1 MAFGRDDC
9 GCGGAGGGGD
19 GGGIGTSLVRYC
31 DITTADTV
39 AFAII
44 VTDEDGT
51 TIEWFDAGLDPI
63 GGQPGNSEVCLAGG
77 GVGADLVRYCDTA
90 TGDLV
95 GYAFAMTDGAATT
108 IQWLDAALAP
118 IAGQPADS
126 EVCPECSTLTASGK
140 SCYQQPNEF
149 VEDQGN
155 YTLPLNVGNRFFI
168 ATLAPSG
175 TVFQVI
181 AENEGGTGLPALH
194 PPALLIDDSSVV
206 YTFNENLP
214 VGAPITLR
222 VSDVDFGE
230 NVVWSIPPDSQTATG
245 NNVITDYTWND
256 ASALNGGVT
265 MTFTGGG
272 IWVVG
277 QFEAEVGDV
286 IPAQEAWTF
295 HDCDGNA
302 IYRDCLTGAILDT
315 PTLVAC
321 NQNSPYITAGYLN
334 VCERFDLTQ
343 AAASPADFT
352 DAPVGVNRIVV
363 SDNNVASLIR
373 SEIARALLVENEEI
387 RRGLPVTQFVI
398 ETSDPVQS
406 YEFSPSAL
414 QPGTSSTLELDETLV
429 TAWPAN
435 GTFTIARLLYSIFDD
450 CNCRTVE
457 ILQEID
463 PETNETTITD
473 IVDPEN
479 YDPDTGIKP
488 TILDG
493 QNLLEFGHLG
503 PFTGPCPDPLQ
514 VIELNDLCCDSDLAE
529 NNPDIANQRLA
540 WLDGADPALMLDAI
554 GGNPIAGNAGDDVF
568 EVQDKLDPGVSPS
581 FVVPASV
588 GVDAGSNPPTYLP
601 DSLNGLS
608 TLLFDGNNSDR
619 LRLDTN
625 NAPGASF
632 TLFYLLRPTEATPGA
647 FDSCLAVSAG
657 SDGDNLNTTIGA
669 YQLARQGNQT
679 FTMQMRVDNADAVD
693 PIVIFQTPVP
703 NNLDRPSDGISGTT
717 NTRNLSMGFSD
728 IDDFFNQEFHLI
740 TVTWNA
746 TTNILQGFLDGSL
759 RFAYDLTPMAVTS
772 GVIPSDYFR
781 IFGNRGGNQYLDGQ
795 LAEMFFADAAFT
807 NDEIATVNAYLICKW
822 GIDPSL
828 AAGGAGDLVLGE
840 PGVFDTPTPFV
851 RIVRA
856 DGEVRFRNKNNGL
869 EYVLPPVPGLAICE
883 AGDDCSGLTASGV
896 VCYNADPGG
905 TDETRMAF
913 VFHDCAG
920 VPIYRDT
927 LTNAVLDTP
936 ALIECEGLPV
946 DVQIDKTWTV
956 ERCDIQEGVPETVN
970 LFPGANGTP
979 APYQVQ
985 SPSGNVTVDYLGG
998 SDFVSGESFGNQGL
1012 VMPGTGTQNVE
1023 QGILQISGATSE
1035 IVLSI
1040 FNLQIG
1046 SFVQF
1051 DKPPIAWTIADEI
1064 NPLRFTGN
1072 AVAAISTFTFPAG
1085 TNLIVVRYSA
1095 DPGVISVMTQIEAQ
1109 QDVVIP
1115 FQRCFTIDQANNV
1128 THRDLD
1134 YEDNDYVVV
1143 GEDSVC
1149 PDSCVRPIDQVCYI
1163 NPVFWEARSVV
1174 NNFRI
1179 QLTVGDVDTTM
1190 NVAFPNIVNGFFT
1203 ENQGLPG
1210 MNDPEHPAAISPGSG
1225 NALAVYSFGNPLP
1238 NNVPIT
1244 LRLGDID
1251 SETVVW
1257 SIVPDSQTAEADGE
1271 ITAYTWD
1278 DASALSGGI
1287 QATITAP
1294 TLWYVFGPFQTEVNN
1309 PVLRAFGSVDCR
1321 GIVTYRD
1328 AQGNVVAI
1336 GDNQVGCGD
1345 TKGSELLC
1353 DRVGGQAI
1361 NVDLYPGINSL
1372 RSYQVANGGIDVKVS
1387 GGGLTGSHSTD
1398 DGYVMTVD
1406 GSVAIVEVLDTE
1418 SVYQLVVFDLDVG
1431 QQIQFDRIPIIFNGP
1446 VNDIGNGTFEGTAS
1460 DSEARFTFNPKDG
1473 PTILQVLD
1481 INADSFAL
1489 IGVDTSLTSVEIPFR
1504 RNYDTTPPT
1513 DTDIDGNPYV
1523 VQGLDGACSC
1533 GCQDGPAVSVPTV
1546 LTSRIF
1552 ELNTGETWQG
1562 AVDVP
1567 TNVRLVEFGYSV
1579 LVGVADN
1586 GVTDSQA
1593 NSVANLPTGF
1603 SERFKADE
1611 DGYILPY
1618 QVIDAGTNGRI
1629 IVSATWEA

>member
-1 MAFGRDDC
+1 MTRVGRQFC
-9 GCGGAGGGGD
+9 GCCGAENGGGNGG

-31 DITTADTV
+31 DITTTDTV

-51 TIEWFDAGLDPI
+51 TIEWFDAGLNPI
-63 GGQPGNSEVCLAGG
+63 GGQPANSDVCLAGG
-77 GVGADLVRYCDTA
+77 GVGADLVRYCDLDS
-90 TGDLV
+90 GNLV
-95 GYAFAMTDGAATT
+95 GYAFVMTDGNATT
-108 IQWLDAALAP
+108 IQWLDSALAP
-118 IAGQPADS
+118 IAGQPANSD
-126 EVCPECSTLTASGK
+126 VCPECSTMTASGK

-175 TVFQVI
+175 TVFQVLT
-181 AENEGGTGLPALH
+181 ENEGGTGLPALH

-206 YTFNENLP
+206 YTFNDDLP
-214 VGAPITLR
+214 VGVPITLR
-222 VSDVDFGE
+222 ISDVDAGE
-230 NVVWSIPPDSQTATG
+230 NVVWSVPPDSQTPTG

-256 ASALNGGVT
+256 ASVLNAGVT

-277 QFEAEVGDV
+277 QFLAEVGNV
-286 IPAQEAWTF
+286 IPIQEAWTF
-295 HDCDGNA
+295 HDCNGVA
-302 IYRDCLTGAILDT
+302 VYRDCLTGDVLDT

-343 AAASPADFT
+343 AAESPADFT
-352 DAPVGVNRIVV
+352 DAPVDVNRIVV

-387 RRGLPVTQFVI
+387 RRGLPVTQFII

-406 YEFSPSAL
+406 YEFAPSAL
-414 QPGTSSTLELDETLV
+414 QSGTSSTLELDETLV

-435 GTFTIARLLYSIFDD
+435 GTFTIARLLYSIFDNCD
-450 CNCRTVE
+450 CRTVE

-463 PETNETTITD
+463 PETNETTIID

-479 YDPDTGIKP
+479 YNPTTGIKP
-488 TILDG
+488 TILDD

-540 WLDGADPALMLDAI
+540 WLDGADPTLMLDAI

-568 EVQDKLDPGVSPS
+568 EVQDKLDPGVAPS

-588 GVDAGSNPPTYLP
+588 GVDAGSNPPSYLP

-703 NNLDRPSDGISGTT
+703 NTLDRPSDGISGTT

-759 RFAYDLTPMAVTS
+759 RFAYDLTPMVVTS

-869 EYVLPPVPGLAICE
+869 EYVRPPVPGLAICE
-883 AGDDCSGLTASGV
+883 AGEDCSSLTASGV

-905 TDETRMAF
+905 
-913 VFHDCAG
+913 
-920 VPIYRDT
+920 Y
-927 LTNAVLDTP
+927 
-936 ALIECEGLPV
+936 
-946 DVQIDKTWTV
+946 
-956 ERCDIQEGVPETVN
+956 
-970 LFPGANGTP
+970 
-979 APYQVQ
+979 
-985 SPSGNVTVDYLGG
+985 
-998 SDFVSGESFGNQGL
+998 
-1012 VMPGTGTQNVE
+1012 
-1023 QGILQISGATSE
+1023 
-1035 IVLSI
+1035 
-1040 FNLQIG
+1040 
-1046 SFVQF
+1046 
-1051 DKPPIAWTIADEI
+1051 
-1064 NPLRFTGN
+1064 
-1072 AVAAISTFTFPAG
+1072 
-1085 TNLIVVRYSA
+1085 
-1095 DPGVISVMTQIEAQ
+1095 
-1109 QDVVIP
+1109 
-1115 FQRCFTIDQANNV
+1115 
-1128 THRDLD
+1128 
-1134 YEDNDYVVV
+1134 
-1143 GEDSVC
+1143 
-1149 PDSCVRPIDQVCYI
+1149 
-1163 NPVFWEARSVV
+1163 
-1174 NNFRI
+1174 
-1179 QLTVGDVDTTM
+1179 
-1190 NVAFPNIVNGFFT
+1190 
-1203 ENQGLPG
+1203 
-1210 MNDPEHPAAISPGSG
+1210 
-1225 NALAVYSFGNPLP
+1225 
-1238 NNVPIT
+1238 
-1244 LRLGDID
+1244 
-1251 SETVVW
+1251 
-1257 SIVPDSQTAEADGE
+1257 
-1271 ITAYTWD
+1271 
-1278 DASALSGGI
+1278 
-1287 QATITAP
+1287 
-1294 TLWYVFGPFQTEVNN
+1294 
-1309 PVLRAFGSVDCR
+1309 
-1321 GIVTYRD
+1321 
-1328 AQGNVVAI
+1328 
-1336 GDNQVGCGD
+1336 
-1345 TKGSELLC
+1345 
-1353 DRVGGQAI
+1353 
-1361 NVDLYPGINSL
+1361 
-1372 RSYQVANGGIDVKVS
+1372 
-1387 GGGLTGSHSTD
+1387 
-1398 DGYVMTVD
+1398 
-1406 GSVAIVEVLDTE
+1406 
-1418 SVYQLVVFDLDVG
+1418 
-1431 QQIQFDRIPIIFNGP
+1431 
-1446 VNDIGNGTFEGTAS
+1446 
-1460 DSEARFTFNPKDG
+1460 
-1473 PTILQVLD
+1473 
-1481 INADSFAL
+1481 
-1489 IGVDTSLTSVEIPFR
+1489 
-1504 RNYDTTPPT
+1504 
-1513 DTDIDGNPYV
+1513 
-1523 VQGLDGACSC
+1523 
-1533 GCQDGPAVSVPTV
+1533 
-1546 LTSRIF
+1546 
-1552 ELNTGETWQG
+1552 
-1562 AVDVP
+1562 
-1567 TNVRLVEFGYSV
+1567 
-1579 LVGVADN
+1579 
-1586 GVTDSQA
+1586 
-1593 NSVANLPTGF
+1593 
-1603 SERFKADE
+1603 
-1611 DGYILPY
+1611 
-1618 QVIDAGTNGRI
+1618 
-1629 IVSATWEA
+1629 